1 MHGRELQLLAIQIIR
16 LISTSTFVFVSA
28 YLFIQVNAVH
38 ILINCLSLSR
48 MTLRTVFVIQS
59 GVLSRLRLILT

>member
-1 MHGRELQLLAIQIIR
+1 MHGRELQLLAIEVIR
-16 LISTSTFVFVSA
+16 LISACTLVLVST

>member
-16 LISTSTFVFVSA
+16 LVSTSTFVFVST

-59 GVLSRLRLILT
+59 GILSRLRLILT